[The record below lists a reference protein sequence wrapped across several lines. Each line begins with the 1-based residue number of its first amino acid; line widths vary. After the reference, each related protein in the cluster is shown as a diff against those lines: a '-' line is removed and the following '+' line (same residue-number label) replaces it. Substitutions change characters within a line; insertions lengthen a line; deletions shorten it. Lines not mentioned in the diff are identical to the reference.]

1 MLMGDYWHDAQLA
14 SHFSG
19 HDPNALGQEYLMNVA
34 GQVGPAF
41 GASNFSGNN
50 MTSLIGSTSSV
61 VPPPTLIGSSN
72 GLQIDLVWD
81 SSVANAPK
89 GFVQSIID
97 AAQYFTTLFLNHE
110 VIKIDVGYGEIA
122 GSPMSPSAL
131 GESESYGYLTNY
143 ATVTAAL
150 SHDGFVF
157 SASNEPTNSQFF
169 LTSAEAKALGL
180 ANPTSGL
187 DGYIGFSTLSGTGY
201 SWNLAA
207 SLAGSNTGT
216 ASNQFDLQSVAFHE
230 ISEVMGRIGMDGAF
244 INGKAT
250 DTPLDLFKF
259 QSTGLLDL
267 APNGGY
273 FSNNDGVTH
282 LGTFNNASL
291 NGGDVAD
298 WASRT
303 SPTQSHTVGLPSGTN
318 VMDAY
323 DAFIF
328 PGYNGDLSQSDI
340 LELAALGYKLTP
352 TGVAAA

>member
-19 HDPNALGQEYLMNVA
+19 HDANALGQEYLINNA
-34 GQVGPAF
+34 GLVTPAVGTSSHP
-41 GASNFSGNN
+41 GSN
-50 MTSLIGSTSSV
+50 TSSFLGSTISSA
-61 VPPPTLIGSSN
+61 PPPTLVGSSN

-81 SSVANAPK
+81 SSVAHAPK
-89 GFVQSIID
+89 GFMQAIID
-97 AAQYFTTLFLNHE
+97 AAAYYTTLFSNHE
-110 VIKIDVGYGEIA
+110 VITMDVGYGEIA
-122 GSPMSPSAL
+122 GSPLSPSAV

-143 ATVTAAL
+143 GTVTAAL

-180 ANPTSGL
+180 VNPTSGL

-207 SLAGSNTGT
+207 SVAGSNTGT
-216 ASNQFDLQSVAFHE
+216 AANQLDLQSVAFHE
-230 ISEVMGRIGMDGAF
+230 ISEVMGRVGMDGTI

-259 QSTGLLDL
+259 QSSGVLDL

-273 FSNNDGVTH
+273 FSNNDGATH

-291 NGGDVAD
+291 NGGDIAD
-298 WASRT
+298 WASST

-328 PGYNGDLSQSDI
+328 AGYNGDLSQSDI